1 MLHINHAVQLPP
13 QDSGLQ
19 LAIARFHNRHIDAK
33 RLDRSKF
40 FRRDA
45 LCIVNLDNNARIIRY
60 AMGGAAV
67 KGVCMDAIGL
77 DYDGVDAL
85 GIRFHQPARL
95 VVRRALRWEVIHW
108 LATYPDL
115 SVRLSIQL
123 GLLGACLGVLG
134 FAIGLI
140 SLL

>member
-1 MLHINHAVQLPP
+1 MNYVVPLPP
-13 QDSGLQ
+13 VDAGLQ
-19 LAIARFHNRHIDAK
+19 LGIARLHNRHIDAK
-33 RLDRSKF
+33 RRDKTRL

-45 LCIVNLDNNARIIRY
+45 VCIVNLDTNAQIIRY
-60 AMGGAAV
+60 AMGSAGV
-67 KGVCMDAIGL
+67 KGVCMDSIGL

-85 GIRFHQPARL
+85 GIRFKNPSRL
-95 VVRRALRWEVIHW
+95 LVRRATQVEILRWF
-108 LATYPDL
+108 ATYPDL

-123 GLLGACLGVLG
+123 GLLGAVLGVLG